1 MQSNFAAR
9 PKLVCEP
16 FYKRIVETNEKAF
29 YLCDLI
35 FTYLE
40 INNKRVWKIINK
52 KFRYKIFPYYHRCST
67 LADNIPLIFSQQ
79 WCLQHFTKT
88 FCWSDVLFSFDSEY
102 LNNSALQHAF
112 HVLQLIAFWICIFH
126 DKDVSVWGAKPF
138 ELEQIILLNGPVSQC
153 CAYAKFSN
161 NLRFMT

>member
-1 MQSNFAAR
+1 MWTILQTYRWNKRESILLVRSDIYISRNKFSN
-9 PKLVCEP
+9 
-16 FYKRIVETNEKAF
+16 I
-29 YLCDLI
+29 
-35 FTYLE
+35 

-52 KFRYKIFPYYHRCST
+52 KFRYKIFLYYHRCST

-112 HVLQLIAFWICIFH
+112 HVLQLIAFWIWICIFH

-138 ELEQIILLNGPVSQC
+138 ELEQIMLLNGPVSQC